1 MKRFASHYLLLP
13 DVGYVKQ
20 QVVEITDEG
29 AVQGLFA
36 LTEEV
41 ESVEWMPGV
50 IVLLST
56 AQIKEFGNNEGKP
69 KVDSI
74 EIPSLFQ
81 KKLPIVSDCSS
92 SYLNSFLVE
101 SQKKG
106 EALFPCLL
114 YPFDFISMKPVGET
128 LHKLLR

>member
-20 QVVEITDEG
+20 QVVEITDGG
-29 AVQGLFA
+29 AVQRLFA

-50 IVLLST
+50 IVLFST
-56 AQIKEFGNNEGKP
+56 TRIKEFENNEGKP

-81 KKLPIVSDCSS
+81 KKLPIISDCSPCC
-92 SYLNSFLVE
+92 LNSFLVE
-101 SQKKG
+101 VQKKG

-114 YPFDFISMKPVGET
+114 YPFDFTSMKPVGGT
-128 LHKLLR
+128 QHKLLR